1 MIRRISPFS
10 AYPRDGRFVSPQNKI
25 FPSQFESERAIDFSI
40 PEGTVPRS
48 EVFSGGSLNRI
59 PYAELQDCPD
69 EQLVNEICGGNT
81 DGFAVIFKRYHRLV
95 HITALNIVRDAG
107 EAEDLTQT
115 VFLEIYRHL
124 RQFDPARGTLKVWLL
139 QFAYSRSMHR
149 RNYLFVRQFHKQVN
163 LGEADAR
170 ASHWSPS
177 RLQPQEATRLTGEAL
192 SVLPEPQ
199 RRTIEMFFFE
209 GLTLREIAERRNE
222 NYPNVRNHYYRGL
235 ERLRSYLQSGPPP
248 VAPTIVPTGE
258 A

>member
-1 MIRRISPFS
+1 
-10 AYPRDGRFVSPQNKI
+10 VS
-25 FPSQFESERAIDFSI
+25 
-40 PEGTVPRS
+40 RS
-48 EVFSGGSLNRI
+48 EVFSGHSRDRI

-69 EQLVNEICGGNT
+69 EKLVEEIGGGNA
-81 DGFAVIFKRYHRLV
+81 DAFAVIFKRYHRLV
-95 HITALNIVRDAG
+95 HVTALNIVRDAG

-149 RNYLFVRQFHKQVN
+149 RNYLFVRQFHKQVE

-177 RLQPQEATRLTGEAL
+177 RLQPQEATHLTGEAL
-192 SVLPEPQ
+192 AVLPEPQ

-209 GLTLREIAERRNE
+209 GLTLREIAQKRNE

-235 ERLRSYLQSGPPP
+235 ERLRSYLQSSPQP

>member
-1 MIRRISPFS
+1 
-10 AYPRDGRFVSPQNKI
+10 
-25 FPSQFESERAIDFSI
+25 
-40 PEGTVPRS
+40 
-48 EVFSGGSLNRI
+48 
-59 PYAELQDCPD
+59 
-69 EQLVNEICGGNT
+69 
-81 DGFAVIFKRYHRLV
+81 V
-95 HITALNIVRDAG
+95 HVTALNIVRDAG

-124 RQFDPARGTLKVWLL
+124 RQFDPTRGTLKVWLL

-149 RNYLFVRQFHKQVN
+149 RNYLFVRQFHKQVE
-163 LGEADAR
+163 LGETDTR

-192 SVLPEPQ
+192 AVLPEPQ

-235 ERLRSYLQSGPPP
+235 ERLRSYLQSGPRP

>member
-1 MIRRISPFS
+1 LSHLE
-10 AYPRDGRFVSPQNKI
+10 NKI
-25 FPSQFESERAIDFSI
+25 YLSQFAPEHAIGLSI
-40 PEGTVPRS
+40 PEGTVSRS
-48 EVFSGGSLNRI
+48 EVFSGGSLDRI

-69 EQLVNEICGGNT
+69 ETLVNEICGGNT

-107 EAEDLTQT
+107 EAEDMTQT

-149 RNYLFVRQFHKQVN
+149 RNYLFVRQFHKQVE

-192 SVLPEPQ
+192 AVLPEPQ

-209 GLTLREIAERRNE
+209 GLTLREIAAQRNE

-235 ERLRSYLQSGPPP
+235 ECLRSYLQSGPQP
-248 VAPTIVPTGE
+248 VGPTIVPTGE